1 MDLTLVASLLLVLIL
16 LVLAAGIWI
25 GFGLLL
31 VGAFAIA
38 VFTNPPVG
46 KVVAT
51 TVWGNSADWTMTALP
66 MFIWMGEI
74 LFRSRLSE
82 GMFTGLAPWF
92 SSLPGRLMHVTT
104 VGCAMFSA
112 VSGSSTATVATVS
125 RIVLP
130 EMNKRGYPEKMVIG
144 SLAASGTLGILIPPS
159 IIMIVY
165 AIAAEV
171 SIIKLFI
178 SGILPGLLV
187 VTLFSGY
194 IMIWAL
200 LNPSKVPVETVKQ
213 TFKMKLRASMGLLPT
228 LLLII
233 GIFAALFSGAATA
246 TEVGALGVL
255 GALVIAAFSGTLSWK
270 RFWESAAGA
279 LSITCMIGLLVA
291 GANVLGA
298 AMALTGIPT
307 ALAEWVRA
315 MHLNRYVLI
324 AALSLVYLVL
334 GTALEGVSMILLTT
348 SVALPLIQA
357 AGFDPIWFGVFIVI
371 MTELSTLSPPVG
383 FNLFVLQLMTGRDM
397 NYVTMASLPFC
408 LLLLVAVAIIA
419 VYPEIVL
426 WLPTRVMGK

>member
-16 LVLAAGIWI
+16 IVLAAGIWI

-38 VFTNPPVG
+38 AFTNPPVG

-51 TVWGNSADWTMTALP
+51 TIWGNSADWTMTALP

-74 LFRSRLSE
+74 LTRSRLSE
-82 GMFTGLAPWF
+82 GMFTALAPWL
-92 SSLPGRLMHVTT
+92 SRLPGRLMHVTT
-104 VGCAMFSA
+104 IGCALFSA

-165 AIAAEV
+165 GIAAEV
-171 SIIKLFI
+171 SIIRLFI

-187 VTLFSGY
+187 VALFSGY
-194 IMIWAL
+194 IMVWAL
-200 LNPSKVPVETVKQ
+200 LNPSKVPAESTRQ
-213 TFKMKLRASMGLLPT
+213 TLVQKLRASVALLPT
-228 LLLII
+228 LSLIA

-246 TEVGALGVL
+246 TEVGALSVL
-255 GALVIAAFSGTLSWK
+255 GALVIAAFSRTLSWES
-270 RFWESAAGA
+270 FWASAVGA
-279 LSITCMIGLLVA
+279 VGITCMIGLLVA

-307 ALAEWVRA
+307 ALAEWVKE
-315 MHLNRYVLI
+315 MHLHRYTLI
-324 AALSLVYLVL
+324 AALSVIYLLL

-348 SVALPLIQA
+348 AVALPLIQA
-357 AGFDPIWFGVFIVI
+357 VGFDAIWFGVFIVI

-383 FNLFVLQLMTGRDM
+383 FNLFVLQIMTGRDM
-397 NYVTMASLPFC
+397 NYVTWASLPFC
-408 LLLLVAVAIIA
+408 LLLLLAVAIIA
-419 VYPEIVL
+419 VFPEVVL
-426 WLPTRVMGK
+426 WLPTQVMGK